1 MTEHGLE
8 FEQFDID
15 GRYIVR
21 GLMIHNYA
29 REVGA
34 TDDES
39 FQALLDFHK
48 VERVTGDV
56 GGGQAGPRRSG
67 RADDGGAEQ
76 RWELTEVRA

>member
-1 MTEHGLE
+1 MSEHGLE

-29 REVGA
+29 LEVGA

-56 GGGQAGPRRSG
+56 GGV
-67 RADDGGAEQ
+67 RAALADLAEQ
-76 RWELTEVRA
+76 MMEVLSSNGN

>member
-1 MTEHGLE
+1 MTERGLE

-56 GGGQAGPRRSG
+56 GGV
-67 RADDGGAEQ
+67 RAALADLAEQ
-76 RWELTEVRA
+76 MMEVLSSDGN

>member
-21 GLMIHNYA
+21 GLMIRNYA
-29 REVGA
+29 LEVGA

-56 GGGQAGPRRSG
+56 GGV
-67 RADDGGAEQ
+67 RAALADLAEQ
-76 RWELTEVRA
+76 MMEVLASDGN

>member
-1 MTEHGLE
+1 MSGHGLE

-56 GGGQAGPRRSG
+56 GGVRQAL
-67 RADDGGAEQ
+67 ADLAEQ
-76 RWELTEVRA
+76 MMDVISSDGN

>member
-1 MTEHGLE
+1 MSERGLE

-56 GGGQAGPRRSG
+56 GGV
-67 RADDGGAEQ
+67 RAALADLAEQ
-76 RWELTEVRA
+76 MMEVLSSDGN

>member
-1 MTEHGLE
+1 MSEYGLE
-8 FEQFDID
+8 FEHFDID
-15 GRYIVR
+15 GSYIVR

-56 GGGQAGPRRSG
+56 GGSG
-67 RADDGGAEQ
+67 RPSPIWPS
-76 RWELTEVRA
+76 R